1 MSDFMSNYFGPL
13 DKSSCVYFLIIS
25 VIFFILLL
33 VAIFGNIFWII
44 KNYKNVDFK
53 MISGGV
59 VMMFNVFLA
68 YFVNRLLFTICTKS
82 LA

>member
-1 MSDFMSNYFGPL
+1 MSDFMSKYFGPL

-44 KNYKNVDFK
+44 KNYKKVDFK

-59 VMMFNVFLA
+59 VMLFNIFLA
-68 YFVNRLLFTICTKS
+68 YFVNRLLFTMCTKS

>member
-44 KNYKNVDFK
+44 KKYKNVDFK